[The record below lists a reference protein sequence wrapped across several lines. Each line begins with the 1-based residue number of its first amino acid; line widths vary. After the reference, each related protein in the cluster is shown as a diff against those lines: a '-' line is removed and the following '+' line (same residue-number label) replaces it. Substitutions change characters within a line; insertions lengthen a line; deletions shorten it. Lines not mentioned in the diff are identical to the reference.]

1 MLANSIKPGDTIG
14 VVAPSEIISDEDLEQ
29 IESSKK
35 FFESLGYKVKFG
47 KYVSKNST
55 GYGASAKEKAED
67 INNMFADKRIN
78 AIICAEGGWNCNST
92 FDYIDYNIIKE
103 NPKIF
108 CGYSDITSLSNALY
122 SRTGLITFHGPNF
135 KSISDWNEIDKYSA
149 EELINRFQNRSLS
162 LGRKED
168 EFVTIQEGQ
177 SEGKLVG
184 GNLSLT
190 TGLISGKYKIDF
202 TDKILMIEELGYET
216 NPSFASNYLYQ
227 MKQNCV
233 FDKIKGIWVGNYEH
247 ESGIALEKILLDV
260 LGDEYSF
267 PIIKSNNFGHCERKI
282 TIPIGIKARI
292 DTNSDKKIVL
302 LEGCLA

>member
-1 MLANSIKPGDTIG
+1 MLASSIKPGDTIG

-35 FFESLGYKVKFG
+35 FFESLGYKVRFG
-47 KYVSKNST
+47 KYVSTNST
-55 GYGASAKEKAED
+55 GYGATAKEKAED
-67 INNMFADKRIN
+67 INNMFADKEIN
-78 AIICAEGGWNCNST
+78 AIICAEGGWNCNTT

-122 SRTGLITFHGPNF
+122 SMTGLVTFHGPNF

-177 SEGKLVG
+177 AEGKLVG

-202 TDKILMIEELGYET
+202 TDKILFVEELGFET

-227 MKQNCV
+227 MKQNGV

-292 DTNSDKKIVL
+292 DTNSDKKIIL
-302 LEGCLA
+302 LEDCLK